1 MAARMSSEAEAAALL
16 EATTTTVATAAA
28 ALEAE
33 AAKPDELQL
42 EIEAAR
48 AKARAAQDKAEPQ
61 EADAAPAPVIQ
72 NEKPPLTED
81 ARSLVDRAAPIEV
94 LQDNPKKVRDAAS
107 VSELFR
113 PSSRVDGVFMI
124 MRESTHVR
132 SDAGR
137 KREAL

>member
-1 MAARMSSEAEAAALL
+1 M
-16 EATTTTVATAAA
+16 A

-48 AKARAAQDKAEPQ
+48 AKARAAQDDTKPR
-61 EADAAPAPVIQ
+61 DAAAPPPVIS
-72 NEKPPLTED
+72 EKPPLTED